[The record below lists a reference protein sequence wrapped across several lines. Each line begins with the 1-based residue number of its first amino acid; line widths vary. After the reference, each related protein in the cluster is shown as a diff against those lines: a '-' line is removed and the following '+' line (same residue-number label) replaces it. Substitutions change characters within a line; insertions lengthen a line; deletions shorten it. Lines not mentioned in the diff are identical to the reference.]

1 MVACILS
8 MIDTAQFLLCGCL
21 FLMNV
26 MHQVRL
32 IDSGNR
38 KDAWRTLHSGRK
50 IKALLSLSHKR
61 AARRSCLVMH
71 GSNDLIESAEMN

>member
-1 MVACILS
+1 MPPLWVPF
-8 MIDTAQFLLCGCL
+8 FLL
-21 FLMNV
+21 NV
-26 MHQVRL
+26 MHQVKL

-50 IKALLSLSHKR
+50 ISALLSFSQKR
-61 AARRSCLVMH
+61 AARRSCLVTR